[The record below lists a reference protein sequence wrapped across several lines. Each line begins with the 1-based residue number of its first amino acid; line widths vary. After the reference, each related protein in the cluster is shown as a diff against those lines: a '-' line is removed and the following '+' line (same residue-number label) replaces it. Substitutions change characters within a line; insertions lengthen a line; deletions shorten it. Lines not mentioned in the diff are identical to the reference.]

1 MKHTKIILVI
11 DSFTTPNAGTEGQV
25 TTLINALLAKRTFD
39 VELIVLGRMMD
50 ELLLPFNCKVH
61 HMKNFSIKNPFSW
74 LKFFNLCKLRLI
86 NKETVFHTY
95 FIDASI
101 CTPLIA
107 KLLGAPCIVSR
118 RDMGYWYTAGL
129 LFVLR
134 IIAKLATGFLVN
146 SHAIGNLINEKEG
159 VSHNKIKVIYNGYKQ
174 LGRTNRV
181 GGELASLV
189 GEIKAVKVVLVANI
203 RPVKRVEDAVRA
215 LQLMAASN
223 VHLFVV
229 GGGET
234 SDLKTLA
241 KNLDVD
247 RKVTFLGPQDAIPSL
262 LSFMDIGLLCSASE
276 GYSNAIL
283 EYQFAKLPVV
293 CSYTGGNIEAVE
305 HEVDGFHF
313 DVGNIDL
320 MAKQLESLCI
330 DPDKRN
336 EMGLKGHEKA
346 VTRHN
351 VESMVSS
358 HTKLYKKAL
367 R

>member
-25 TTLINALLAKRTFD
+25 TTLINSLGSSLFD
-39 VELIVLGRMMD
+39 IELVVLGKMMD
-50 ELLLPFNCKVH
+50 DALLPFECTVH
-61 HMKNFSIKNPFSW
+61 HFKNFSIKNPLSW
-74 LKFFNLCKLRLI
+74 LKFFNLCRLRRI
-86 NKETVFHTY
+86 KKETVFQTY

-118 RDMGYWYTAGL
+118 RDMGYWYTPTL

-134 IIAKLATGFLVN
+134 IVSKLTTGFLVN
-146 SHAIGNLINEKEG
+146 SNAVGDLINEKEG
-159 VSHNKIKVIYNGYKQ
+159 ASRDKIKVIYNGYKQ
-174 LGRTNRV
+174 LGRANAV
-181 GGELASLV
+181 DDKMAKLIY
-189 GEIKAVKVVLVANI
+189 EIKTVKVVLVANI
-203 RPVKRVEDAVRA
+203 RPVKRIEDAIRA
-215 LQLMAASN
+215 LKFITATN

-234 SDLKTLA
+234 SALKTLA
-241 KNLDVD
+241 EQLKVD
-247 RKVTFLGPQDAIPSL
+247 ARVTLLGSQEAIPSL
-262 LSFMDIGLLCSASE
+262 LSLMDIGLLCSESE

-305 HEVDGFHF
+305 HEVDGLHF
-313 DVGNIDL
+313 DVGNIEL
-320 MAKQLESLCI
+320 MAKQLECLCI
-330 DPDKRN
+330 DPDKRK
-336 EMGLKGHEKA
+336 EMGLKGHQKA
-346 VTRHN
+346 VMRHN
-351 VESMVSS
+351 VENMVTS
-358 HTKLYKKAL
+358 HVRLYKKAL